1 VIIAWIGALIEMM
14 TKNRKTIISVIIALV
29 IVVIVT
35 TGTVFVLKVIN
46 NKTITKNKAVP
57 TLSSAN
63 ALKLSAVEALKNNDK
78 TKARVLF
85 VDAQKQ
91 YNSLNKTKNKN
102 VNQIDVEAQ
111 IYLIDHVKSTTSTN
125 NKK

>member
-1 VIIAWIGALIEMM
+1 MEIM
-14 TKNRKTIISVIIALV
+14 TKNRKIIISVIIALV

-46 NKTITKNKAVP
+46 NKTITKNNAVP
-57 TLSSAN
+57 TLTSAN

-78 TKARVLF
+78 TKARALF

-102 VNQIDVEAQ
+102 VNQFDVEAQ
-111 IYLIDHVKSTTSTN
+111 IYLIDHVKSTTPTN
-125 NKK
+125 NK